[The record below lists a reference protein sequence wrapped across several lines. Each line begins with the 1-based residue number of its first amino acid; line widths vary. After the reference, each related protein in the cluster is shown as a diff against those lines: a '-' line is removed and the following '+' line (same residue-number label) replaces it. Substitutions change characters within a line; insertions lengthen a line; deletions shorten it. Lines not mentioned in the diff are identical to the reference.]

1 LNIYHQTGWYL
12 EWEGMDIA
20 SVGKMKT
27 GMNCYRVNV
36 QEWEGIGMG
45 GVGTLKVIPTH
56 LTLVGLQYLLSD

>member
-1 LNIYHQTGWYL
+1 MNIYHQTGWYL

-45 GVGTLKVIPTH
+45 GVGNAESNSNTPQTCRSTVS
-56 LTLVGLQYLLSD
+56 VE